1 MGTGNKIGSGLALG
15 LVLLMAVQGFCAAF
29 FLNDVMGDIRR
40 DGFGWALGLEVVAN
54 LTLIGAV
61 GIEGLVL
68 RALQGR
74 QRRAEQALSAA
85 QGALAEI
92 VAARLDDWALTPSE
106 RDVALFTIKG
116 CTIAEV
122 ASLRGSS
129 EATVKSHLNAVY
141 RKAGVSGRAQ
151 LVALFV
157 EDLFAGAI
165 EVPAR
170 QKPAHATAGP
180 LG

>member
-1 MGTGNKIGSGLALG
+1 MGRSGRIGTGRALG

-40 DGFGWALGLEVVAN
+40 DGLTWPLMLEVVAN

-61 GIEGLVL
+61 AIEGLVL
-68 RALQGR
+68 RALMRR
-74 QRRAEQALSAA
+74 QQRAEQALSAA

-122 ASLRGSS
+122 AGLRGSS

-170 QKPAHATAGP
+170 QKPAHGASGAQP
-180 LG
+180 